1 MKKTEEKER
10 NEKSKKC
17 KEIRLKKEG
26 GNRVVI
32 VPSNGKNYDELKQKL
47 TFIVE
52 NYKAFKSTVDYSYD
66 ERDHEEVVLENNLH
80 EIKQMHDSMMV
91 IYEIIRTDEIPV
103 SKEISEILYGT
114 ALALMKVYVMVSD
127 YELVNTF
134 GAIGEYFAISGDME
148 DEIDVLREYT
158 DYRKKNNSQIG
169 RKATIVIAI
178 FIAIIVAVAVVYML
192 THR

>member
-17 KEIRLKKEG
+17 KEIRFKKEG

-32 VPSNGKNYDELKQKL
+32 MPSNGKNYDELEQKL

-80 EIKQMHDSMMV
+80 EIKKMHDSMMV

-178 FIAIIVAVAVVYML
+178 FIAIIVAVAAVYML